1 MYEFGGLLPKTD
13 STNIVYQEFRK
24 DFGQDGLV
32 VVIANT
38 SEDFYEKDNFQDWYE
53 LGNRLKKLKVPC
65 EGTPMK
71 IRFQLLIRYFPKH
84 IYSIFTKMIRSKN
97 SS

>member
-38 SEDFYEKDNFQDWYE
+38 SEDF
-53 LGNRLKKLKVPC
+53 L
-65 EGTPMK
+65 
-71 IRFQLLIRYFPKH
+71 
-84 IYSIFTKMIRSKN
+84 
-97 SS
+97 